1 MLGLIELLNE
11 GINSLDDAGEGLL
24 SEANIEGGSELHI
37 CLHLLEQGF
46 DHSGVVGYL
55 RHAIRYYKYFG
66 ILGVI

>member
-37 CLHLLEQGF
+37 CLHLLE
-46 DHSGVVGYL
+46 
-55 RHAIRYYKYFG
+55 
-66 ILGVI
+66 